1 MAKLRQMNE
10 TAKQNSQILLCNGYV
25 TYEGKRYNE
34 CVPFEREAF
43 NEALHVVR
51 GGKKRNSTSV
61 KLFTTTKENYTPS
74 GKVSKAMFDCLI
86 SKAYADEDSTTDYF
100 AITATHGIYHL
111 WVAGE
116 WVRDENANRSTIA
129 ITYNDSYVMYKSE
142 FYELQFT
149 NEQKSKLL
157 DLLSKVYERLE
168 KEYEDARLADYYE
181 TESSMAYAHEMNN
194 LTDDWY
200 SLTL

>member
-1 MAKLRQMNE
+1 MAKLQQMNE

-34 CVPFEREAF
+34 CAPFEKAAF

-51 GGKKRNSTSV
+51 GGEKHPIIINLFEV
-61 KLFTTTKENYTPS
+61 KKENYTPS

-129 ITYNDSYVMYKSE
+129 ITYNDSYVMYKGE

-157 DLLSKVYERLE
+157 ELLSKVYERLE

-181 TESSMAYAHEMNN
+181 TESSMAYVHNMNN

>member
-1 MAKLRQMNE
+1 MAKLQQMNE
-10 TAKQNSQILLCNGYV
+10 MTKQNSQILLCNGYV
-25 TYEGKRYNE
+25 TYEGKRYDE

-43 NEALHVVR
+43 NDALHVVR
-51 GGKKRNSTSV
+51 GGEKRNSTSV

-181 TESSMAYAHEMNN
+181 TESSMAYTHEMNN

>member
-61 KLFTTTKENYTPS
+61 KLFTTT
-74 GKVSKAMFDCLI
+74 
-86 SKAYADEDSTTDYF
+86 
-100 AITATHGIYHL
+100 
-111 WVAGE
+111 
-116 WVRDENANRSTIA
+116 
-129 ITYNDSYVMYKSE
+129 
-142 FYELQFT
+142 
-149 NEQKSKLL
+149 
-157 DLLSKVYERLE
+157 
-168 KEYEDARLADYYE
+168 
-181 TESSMAYAHEMNN
+181 
-194 LTDDWY
+194 
-200 SLTL
+200 

>member
-1 MAKLRQMNE
+1 MAKLQQMNE

-86 SKAYADEDSTTDYF
+86 SKAHSVEDSNIDEFGIEAKHGVYELF
-100 AITATHGIYHL
+100 IRGAWIFDKCTH
-111 WVAGE
+111 
-116 WVRDENANRSTIA
+116 RSTIQ
-129 ITYNDSYVMYKSE
+129 IVYNESYILYKGE
-142 FYELQFT
+142 YYDLHFT
-149 NEQKSKLL
+149 DDQTDVLI
-157 DLLSKVYERLE
+157 DLLA
-168 KEYEDARLADYYE
+168 KEYNRLDKEAEYKHVADIEDE
-181 TESSMAYAHEMNN
+181 IAYHDELNTLN
-194 LTDDWY
+194 YSQFGFLTI
-200 SLTL
+200 